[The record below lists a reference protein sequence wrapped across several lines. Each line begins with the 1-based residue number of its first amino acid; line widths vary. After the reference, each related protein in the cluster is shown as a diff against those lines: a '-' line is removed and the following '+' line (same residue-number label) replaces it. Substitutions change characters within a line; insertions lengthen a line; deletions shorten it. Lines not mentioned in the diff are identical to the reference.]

1 MLFKGISMPGTETTQ
16 NYDEIFAD
24 DKLDIKPY
32 VVDFAHLIEQ
42 DTYKEGT
49 SSKVYTISAEF
60 GSGKTFFCDKLKE
73 VLSKDQVKVGKLN
86 IWEMDF
92 YENPLVPVLAELN
105 NLYTKKGKNLPSKI
119 IKTITNVGKK
129 AVSVMGE
136 TAVKIGYCYAMTRM
150 SDGTPISINETDIDN
165 AWNICK
171 EHLSSETIYDDY
183 KEYQTALYNL
193 KETLSKWSS
202 KQEKPIVII
211 IDELDRCKPDYAV
224 KTLEVLKH
232 FFDVPGFVFVLAID
246 EEQLKNSVQTLFGT
260 IDYEGYKRKFINN
273 SFLLPEPD
281 KLAFSNFL
289 YDKSGINDMIKKIQ
303 EEKREL
309 VFTISIYNTF
319 LCTHD
324 YSLYGDEPERILAE
338 RFNKEQTSKDIITKY
353 FAAYS
358 KCFDFS
364 LRKMEQVFDRFLLFT
379 KQINVS
385 KELFS
390 PDLATFLLC
399 LHEADSDGFDK
410 IRNLDNSTSSVIQTA
425 LSTVFEN
432 KINKHKKVFSKT
444 FEQIDRNIV
453 PEVLPIAWYSHIIDK
468 NTEEA
473 ERIIFDNVDRFF
485 IKDVELWTYESGAI
499 NTMGIL
505 KFRCGFD
512 VQKFKEKYCKH
523 IEFISHFE

>member
-73 VLSKDQVKVGKLN
+73 VLSKDQVKVRKLN

-289 YDKSGINDMIKKIQ
+289 YDKSGINDIIKKIQ
-303 EEKREL
+303 DEKREL
-309 VFTISIYNTF
+309 VFTISIYDTF
-319 LCTHD
+319 RCAHS
-324 YSLYGDEPERILAE
+324 YSQHGNVSEEE
-338 RFNKEQTSKDIITKY
+338 KSKQFNKTQTSESIIKRY

-358 KCFDFS
+358 ECFDFS
-364 LRKMEQVFDRFLLFT
+364 LRKMEQVFDRLVLFV
-379 KQINVS
+379 KQIHSS

-390 PDLATFLLC
+390 PDLAVFLVC
-399 LHEADSDGFDK
+399 VHEA
-410 IRNLDNSTSSVIQTA
+410 NLES
-425 LSTVFEN
+425 
-432 KINKHKKVFSKT
+432 
-444 FEQIDRNIV
+444 FEQIRNTDKAHSSIVQTAISSAYANKTNNYKKTYKKFEKIDRSIV
-453 PEVLPIAWYSHIIDK
+453 PEIFMLAGYSSIIDHSK
-468 NTEEA
+468 EEA
-473 ERIIFDNVDRFF
+473 QRIIFDNVDRFY
-485 IKDVELWTYESGAI
+485 VSNSEVWLSESGVVDTKKLIVYQGGFDAQ
-499 NTMGIL
+499 
-505 KFRCGFD
+505 KFR
-512 VQKFKEKYCKH
+512 ENYCKH

>member
-1 MLFKGISMPGTETTQ
+1 MPGTETTQ
-16 NYDEIFAD
+16 NYDEIFTD
-24 DKLDIKPY
+24 DKLNIKSY

-92 YENPLVPVLAELN
+92 YENPLIPVLAELN
-105 NLYTKKGKNLPSKI
+105 RLYTKGKRLPSKI
-119 IKTITNVGKK
+119 VETVGKISSNTFSALCEVTAK
-129 AVSVMGE
+129 AALGQDTVEV
-136 TAVKIGYCYAMTRM
+136 
-150 SDGTPISINETDIDN
+150 
-165 AWNICK
+165 CK
-171 EHLSSETIYDDY
+171 KKFSPQTIYNDY
-183 KEYQTALYNL
+183 NEYHKALLNL

-289 YDKSGINDMIKKIQ
+289 YDKSGINDIIKQIQ
-303 EEKREL
+303 QEKREL
-309 VFTISIYNTF
+309 VFTINIYNTF
-319 LCTHD
+319 FCAYD
-324 YSLYGDEPERILAE
+324 YSLYGDESERILSQQ
-338 RFNKEQTSKDIITKY
+338 FNEKQTSKDIITKY

-358 KCFDFS
+358 KCFEFS
-364 LRKMEQVFDRFLLFT
+364 LRKMEQVFDRLVLFT
-379 KQINVS
+379 KQINAG

-390 PDLATFLLC
+390 PDLAIFLIC
-399 LHEADSDGFDK
+399 VHEVGAKAFNE
-410 IRNLDNSTSSVIQTA
+410 IRYAENHNSSMLQLA
-425 LSTVFEN
+425 LSCDFASN
-432 KINKHKKVFSKT
+432 MNSHQKSFIKT
-444 FEQIDRNIV
+444 HAPIDRNII
-453 PEVLPIAWYSHIIDK
+453 PEVLPIVRYSYIVDQS
-468 NTEEA
+468 TEEPK
-473 ERIIFDNVDRFF
+473 RVIFDNVDRFF
-485 IKDVELWTYESGAI
+485 ATDPELWIYESGAI
-499 NTMGIL
+499 DTKGVL
-505 KFRCGFD
+505 KPRCGFD
-512 VQKFKEKYCKH
+512 AQKFRENYCKH